1 MFTGDND
8 TVIGVEFR
16 DVELTFNI
24 SRDLP
29 SVIIEDIRWFFQEK
43 QNITPRQIVNNH
55 HYKFSDDKLILKL
68 VNLSLLLDTGF
79 YIFEASNIVGTGRD
93 SVYLDI
99 QSKNEFNIYLIL
111 IVQSFYYRGPSDY
124 STSKTTK
131 RTGWFHC

>member
-29 SVIIEDIRWFFQEK
+29 SVIIEDIQWFFQEK
-43 QNITPRQIVNNH
+43 QNITARQIVNNY
-55 HYKFSDDKLILKL
+55 HYKFSDDKLTLKL

-124 STSKTTK
+124 STSKTTN